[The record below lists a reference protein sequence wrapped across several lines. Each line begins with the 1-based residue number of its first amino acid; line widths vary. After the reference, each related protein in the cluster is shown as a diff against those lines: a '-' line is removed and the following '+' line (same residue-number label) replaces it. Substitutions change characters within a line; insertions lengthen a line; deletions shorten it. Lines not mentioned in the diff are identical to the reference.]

1 MKQSLLRYALW
12 ITCISILYSVTRA
25 DSSNEK
31 SNEGQIRQFEQELRA
46 LHQAGEKSRSLR
58 QQDGTARALGVRF
71 DKRSPLVRMGLA
83 AEPSVLTQDLPNP
96 KSRRSKIVHHPR
108 DLADEDAL
116 PLVRSFHMGLAAN
129 PLVIT
134 QDLPSTPAQRRRSLG
149 ELVPPSTD
157 AAILS
162 TDALAPSVDSVQSP
176 PLNLNTVGLGKS
188 VSLPLYRREISEED
202 KELHPEIHFQK
213 HLNHALK
220 RHAHFLHK
228 SVDEDV
234 LESNLRKR
242 AESVGWKYERT
253 SFSRRSLVARQSQFE
268 SPGFPA
274 IAFAAAKTG
283 AVTKANPVTA
293 ANSLGLHIEANDVGY
308 FVEMQVG
315 TPPATFRLVADTGSA
330 DLWLHLEDCRNLRD
344 PSRGCNHP
352 TLNSESSTFKRTENP
367 FKITYGTGKV
377 VGVLVEET
385 INMGGLVLNNHA
397 FGGVTRASDEFTG
410 KKVPFDG
417 LLGTAKSV
425 LSNQKVLTPIEAM
438 AKAGTLSGA
447 FVGYALGRVSDGENI
462 GQLTLGGIDQTKFSG
477 NLTIFP
483 NVNKK
488 GFWEGAMEVQVGGKT
503 ILTERTGILDTGT
516 TLMVLPAEDAAIVH
530 SNIPGAVA
538 DNKGG
543 FRIPCT
549 NTVKVGLSFG
559 GVVFDINPVDLT
571 FQPVGRN
578 LKGQCI
584 SGISVGTVGGP
595 TQWLIGD
602 VFLKN
607 VYFATD
613 LTNDQMGLAVIN
625 PVQAKNEFNQK
636 VEKNTPRL

>member
-1 MKQSLLRYALW
+1 M
-12 ITCISILYSVTRA
+12 
-25 DSSNEK
+25 
-31 SNEGQIRQFEQELRA
+31 
-46 LHQAGEKSRSLR
+46 
-58 QQDGTARALGVRF
+58 
-71 DKRSPLVRMGLA
+71 
-83 AEPSVLTQDLPNP
+83 
-96 KSRRSKIVHHPR
+96 
-108 DLADEDAL
+108 
-116 PLVRSFHMGLAAN
+116 
-129 PLVIT
+129 
-134 QDLPSTPAQRRRSLG
+134 
-149 ELVPPSTD
+149 
-157 AAILS
+157 
-162 TDALAPSVDSVQSP
+162 
-176 PLNLNTVGLGKS
+176 
-188 VSLPLYRREISEED
+188 
-202 KELHPEIHFQK
+202 
-213 HLNHALK
+213 
-220 RHAHFLHK
+220 
-228 SVDEDV
+228 
-234 LESNLRKR
+234 
-242 AESVGWKYERT
+242 
-253 SFSRRSLVARQSQFE
+253 
-268 SPGFPA
+268 
-274 IAFAAAKTG
+274 
-283 AVTKANPVTA
+283 TA

-308 FVEMQVG
+308 FAEIQVG
-315 TPPATFRLVADTGSA
+315 TPPTTFRVIADTGSA
-330 DLWLHLEDCRNLRD
+330 DLWLELEDCRNIKD

-352 TLNSESSTFKRTENP
+352 ALNSDSSTFRRTENP
-367 FKITYGTGKV
+367 FKITYGTGQV
-377 VGVLVEET
+377 IGVLVEET
-385 INMGGLVLNNHA
+385 INMGGMILNNHV

-447 FVGYALGRVSDGENI
+447 FVGYALGRVSDSENI

-477 NLTIFP
+477 NLTLFP

-488 GFWEGAMEVQVGGKT
+488 GFWEGAMEVQIGGKT
-503 ILTERTGILDTGT
+503 ILTERSGILDTGT
-516 TLMVLPAEDAAIVH
+516 TLMVLPAEDAATVH

-549 NTVKVGLSFG
+549 NTVKVGLTFG
-559 GVVFDINPVDLT
+559 GVTFEINPVDLT

-625 PVQAKNEFNQK
+625 PVQPK
-636 VEKNTPRL
+636 T